1 MKTKKENQV
10 VTTTPQNN
18 ASENV
23 NTGTETITPS
33 KVESLKTFISDFV
46 KEYYKHPHCPA
57 HAMQKLIDELK
68 LEVLLEKAEANMKP
82 EQIYD
87 DAQEILDCGML
98 LDDNY
103 KKNHDEAALRLSS
116 VIKRH
121 APAIMQ
127 EIENRKKTVD
137 GEKE

>member
-57 HAMQKLIDELK
+57 RAMQKLIDELK

-98 LDDNY
+98 LDDND
-103 KKNHDEAALRLSS
+103 KKNYDEAALRLRT

-121 APAIMQ
+121 APVVME
-127 EIENRKKTVD
+127 EIENRKKIVD
-137 GEKE
+137 GEVK